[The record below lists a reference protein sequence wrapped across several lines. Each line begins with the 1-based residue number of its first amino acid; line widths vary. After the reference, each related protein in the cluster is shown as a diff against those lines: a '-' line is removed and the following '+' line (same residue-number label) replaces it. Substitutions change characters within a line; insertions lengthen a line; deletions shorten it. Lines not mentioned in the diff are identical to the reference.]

1 MENLKQ
7 LGASSKITDLM
18 DNARDSTGI
27 DLARNVS
34 YIFLTKPVNE
44 WEAEISS
51 FDTPDYYLSFAAI
64 LTSSITLAMEPW
76 AADLLIPVLM
86 DQFGLAQ
93 VNRDFILNEYLPEV
107 RMYTYFYHFFA
118 SFLFLLCLFCL
129 LVYH

>member
-1 MENLKQ
+1 MENLRQ

-18 DNARDSTGI
+18 GTVRISTGI
-27 DLARNVS
+27 ELARNVS
-34 YIFLTKPVNE
+34 NIFLTKPVNE

-51 FDTPDYYLSFAAI
+51 FDAPDYYLSFAAI

-76 AADLLIPVLM
+76 AADLLIPVVM

-107 RMYTYFYHFFA
+107 RMYFLYFILY
-118 SFLFLLCLFCL
+118 LFLAWSFYL
-129 LVYH
+129 LLYL